1 MELTC
6 QNKNNENSWRERSL
20 PEEGLR
26 DGGMGAESSGA
37 VERREKGY
45 AGAMTILFFKK
56 RKMVLYF
63 GLCKVEDIFKVAV
76 ETLILI

>member
-37 VERREKGY
+37 VERREKRRV
-45 AGAMTILFFKK
+45 MQ
-56 RKMVLYF
+56 
-63 GLCKVEDIFKVAV
+63 GL
-76 ETLILI
+76 